1 MKRNCFFASCLIFL
15 LTFIACESS
24 HKRKEEKTEHHET
37 EAVKK
42 ELFKAPDTTELKDD
56 DWGRMVKYGMRLVK
70 NTAYYIGP
78 EGKVSKNL
86 RNKMNCTNCHLDNGT
101 RPYGLNY
108 FNSHKIYPQYRAR
121 ENQILSLSERVNNCI
136 TRPHNGDPLPLDS
149 KEMTAIICYIK
160 WLGEKYDPDKHE
172 GFGLKYVEFGD
183 LRADSKR
190 GAEVYKTHCESC
202 HQADGGGKMDL
213 QNVTYSYPPL
223 WGPQSYQEG
232 SSMHRVIKC
241 ASFIKYNMPNLK
253 ASYEKPVLTDQEALD
268 VAAFIND
275 GSIHPRPKSKYKAY
289 ENINTKPIDY
299 FRGPYPDTF
308 SQDQH
313 TFGPWDE
320 IEKFYTSKGEKV
332 HK

>member
-1 MKRNCFFASCLIFL
+1 MRFYPLTLPVFLFVFL
-15 LTFIACESS
+15 LACQDPVE
-24 HKRKEEKTEHHET
+24 KKEEQKKDLPIAET
-37 EAVKK
+37 K
-42 ELFKAPDTTELKDD
+42 EVFKAPDTTELKDD
-56 DWGRMVKYGMRLVK
+56 EWGRMVKYGLHLVK

-101 RPYGLNY
+101 RPYGLNF

-160 WLGEKYDPDKHE
+160 WIGENYDPKSHQ
-172 GFGLKYVEFGD
+172 GFGLKYVEFAN
-183 LRADSKR
+183 LEADPKR
-190 GAEVYKTHCESC
+190 GAEVYKTHCQSC
-202 HQADGGGKMDL
+202 HQENGEGKMDL

-223 WGPQSYQEG
+223 WGTQSYQEG

-241 ASFIKYNMPNLK
+241 ASFVKYNMPNLK
-253 ASYEKPVLTDQEALD
+253 ARYEKPLLSDQQALD
-268 VAAFIND
+268 VAAYIND
-275 GSIHPRPKSKYKAY
+275 GNIHPRPKSKYKAY
-289 ENINTKPIDY
+289 ENIHTKPIDY
-299 FRGPYPDTF
+299 FKGPYPDTF
-308 SQDQH
+308 SEAQH

-320 IEKFYTSKGEKV
+320 IEKFYTSQGLKV